1 MCHNDVSMTQMS
13 TQQGFVYIEYD
24 DDDHDYY
31 DIMIM
36 MIMMIITIMMS
47 RWRKYQRI
55 KAMCINLTWNKL
67 DRWIDANYFNCV
79 DNNSMDTEVCGDN
92 KDMNDDN
99 GDNVGTI
106 EISLSP

>member
-47 RWRKYQRI
+47 R
-55 KAMCINLTWNKL
+55 
-67 DRWIDANYFNCV
+67 
-79 DNNSMDTEVCGDN
+79 
-92 KDMNDDN
+92 
-99 GDNVGTI
+99 
-106 EISLSP
+106 